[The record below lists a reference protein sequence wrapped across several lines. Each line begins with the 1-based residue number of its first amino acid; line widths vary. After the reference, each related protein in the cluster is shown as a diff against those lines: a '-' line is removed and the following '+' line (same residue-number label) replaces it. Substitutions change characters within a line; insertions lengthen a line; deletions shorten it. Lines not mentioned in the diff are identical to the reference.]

1 MIADTALITKGS
13 RVDVAL
19 ETVLE
24 FDPSVG
30 QRLINELGNAVKEVV
45 GTTNQ
50 KSERKNIP
58 RKVEEY
64 EFSEFLKDALDLTNS
79 LSDEKLLELI
89 GIVNDEY
96 NLLDS
101 RKKSKDRRYLNKKI
115 GARKGNENKIR
126 RNLDILLENL
136 RNDNENRKS
145 SLVRSVIKSLYEM
158 NSKQNILNTM
168 KNLKIFSR
176 SQADRDLVKSIK
188 KSIRSVISNI
198 NLTED
203 NYGTLKTFLD
213 DLVKEND
220 DNSNFK
226 SNNIH
231 IKLKSNRHTKNKIE
245 PKRHIV
251 VPTKPKTKK
260 YKKQTTKQT
269 HMTLYPES
277 INFIDKRKVTFSEKS
292 SKTDSDEDSTR
303 DEIETDENVENEVD
317 KSTNEDET
325 DKEDTKHNEREEKY
339 KNYEKVRPSKK
350 SIDAKRTKQINKR

>member
-1 MIADTALITKGS
+1 MVTDTAVSTKGS

-30 QRLINELGNAVKEVV
+30 QRLVNELQNAVKEVV
-45 GTTNQ
+45 GITNQ

-64 EFSEFLKDALDLTNS
+64 EFSEFLKDALDLKNS
-79 LSDEKLLELI
+79 LSDEKLMELI

-101 RKKSKDRRYLNKKI
+101 RKKSTDRRYFNKKI
-115 GARKGNENKIR
+115 GSRKGNENQIR
-126 RNLDILLENL
+126 RNLDNLLENL

-145 SLVRSVIKSLYEM
+145 SLVRSIIKSLYEM

-176 SQADRDLVKSIK
+176 SQSNRDLVNTVKE
-188 KSIRSVISNI
+188 SIRRVISNI

-231 IKLKSNRHTKNKIE
+231 NKLKTNRHTKNKME
-245 PKRHIV
+245 PKRHT

-260 YKKQTTKQT
+260 YKKQTTKL

-292 SKTDSDEDSTR
+292 SKTNSDEDRTR
-303 DEIETDENVENEVD
+303 EEIETDESVENEVD

-339 KNYEKVRPSKK
+339 KNYEKLRPSKK

>member
-1 MIADTALITKGS
+1 MITDTAVITKGS

-24 FDPSVG
+24 FDPSIG
-30 QRLINELGNAVKEVV
+30 QRLINELQNAVKEVV

-50 KSERKNIP
+50 RSERKNIP

-64 EFSEFLKDALDLTNS
+64 DFSEFLKEALDLANS

-101 RKKSKDRRYLNKKI
+101 RKKNTDRRYLNKKI
-115 GARKGNENKIR
+115 GATKGNENKIR
-126 RNLDILLENL
+126 RNLDNLLENL

-145 SLVRSVIKSLYEM
+145 SLVRSIIKSLYEM

-198 NLTED
+198 DLTED
-203 NYGTLKTFLD
+203 KYGTLKTFLD

-231 IKLKSNRHTKNKIE
+231 IKLKSNRHTKNEIE
-245 PKRHIV
+245 PKRHTV
-251 VPTKPKTKK
+251 RTKPKTKE
-260 YKKQTTKQT
+260 YKKQTTKL

-292 SKTDSDEDSTR
+292 SKTDSDEDSTK

-339 KNYEKVRPSKK
+339 KNYEKVRPIKK